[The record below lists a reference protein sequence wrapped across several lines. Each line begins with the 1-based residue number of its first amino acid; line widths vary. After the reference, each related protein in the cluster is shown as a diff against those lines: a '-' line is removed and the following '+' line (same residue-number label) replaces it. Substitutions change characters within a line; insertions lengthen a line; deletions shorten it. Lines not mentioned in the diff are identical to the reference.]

1 MEKEET
7 SMTILQRLSIM
18 AVGLVTCAT
27 LAGWFSSEV
36 QSAPT
41 TAKAYFAG
49 GCFWCMEEAFEKV
62 DGVITVVS
70 GYMGGTVA
78 NPTYEQVSDGRTGHA
93 ESIEVT
99 YDPTKVTYQKLLD
112 AFWRNIDPVTPNAQF
127 CDHGNQY
134 RAVVFYTTDEE
145 KQLSEESKNK
155 IEQSKR
161 LPAPIVTQLVQ
172 ASIFYP
178 AEDYHQDY
186 YKKNP
191 LRYKYYKYSCGRA
204 QRLEALW
211 GKP

>member
-1 MEKEET
+1 
-7 SMTILQRLSIM
+7 MTTLQRFSIM
-18 AVGLVTCAT
+18 TVGLVTCAT
-27 LAGWFSSEV
+27 LAGWPSSEV
-36 QSAPT
+36 QSAAT

-62 DGVITVVS
+62 DGVISVVS

-78 NPTYEQVSDGRTGHA
+78 NPTYEQVSDGHTGHA
-93 ESIEVT
+93 ESVEVT
-99 YDPTKVTYQKLLD
+99 YDPTKVTYRKLLD
-112 AFWRNIDPVTPNAQF
+112 AFWRNVDPLTPNAQF

-134 RAVVFYTTDEE
+134 RSAIFYTTEEE
-145 KQLSEESKNK
+145 KQLSEESKSK
-155 IEQSKR
+155 MEQSKR

-172 ASIFYP
+172 ASTFYQ